1 MKTGRFS
8 GASLAVKI
16 LLILLPV
23 LWGLFAVWKFGVNVA
38 WADEMR
44 FFQNRQHF
52 LSFEYLWAQHN
63 EHRMLFPKLFA
74 WLIGSI
80 FSWNSKAFM
89 YFSQILLFI
98 VYFLVIRLVLDGRKV
113 KEIGWLDA
121 VEIVCLGLC
130 VYNMAQH
137 ENLLWGFQ
145 VAWVMIV
152 SFGML
157 SFWVFDR
164 YLRTKKRRDLFLA
177 MLLAVV
183 VSYSSMHGL
192 AVWGGYL
199 LILLARFVF
208 REKLPIGTCLTVGL
222 TCLITVGLYFYKW
235 EPVAMHSELM
245 GKNPEQIG
253 TYFLEMI
260 GWSVLSA
267 GDLCRLVGFV
277 LAVLAACWIAKCFAE
292 KALMTHIRVCGPM
305 MLGLGAM
312 AMIAMGRSSGATGQI
327 MQSRYMTNSMLFLG
341 MFMLVCIGVVR
352 EYESGGS
359 IAAVFGPESD
369 GDRIRRV
376 AKMFT
381 RGFAYIGVFLFI
393 CLSVLLAFRNAGM
406 VGAMRDSQAYRTE
419 VKKTMQN
426 YQSLGIGDYQ
436 KIHPMTEDELDE
448 WVAVFDRMKEER
460 LNAFADLPE

>member
-1 MKTGRFS
+1 MKKDRFS
-8 GASLAVKI
+8 WVGLAAKV

-74 WLIGSI
+74 WLIGSV

-98 VYFLVIRLVLDGRKV
+98 VYYLVLRLVLNGRKF
-113 KEIGWLDA
+113 KAIGWLDA
-121 VEIVCLGLC
+121 VEIFCLGLC

-157 SFWVFDR
+157 SFCVFDR

-177 MLLAVV
+177 MLFAVV
-183 VSYSSMHGL
+183 VSFSSMHGL
-192 AVWGGYL
+192 AVWGGYI
-199 LILLARFVF
+199 LILLARLVF
-208 REKLPIGTCLTVGL
+208 REKLSIGPCLTVGL
-222 TCLITVGLYFYKW
+222 TCVITVGLYFYKW

-245 GKNPEQIG
+245 GKTLEQIG
-253 TYFLEMI
+253 TYFLGMI
-260 GWSVLSA
+260 GWSVLST
-267 GDLCRLVGFV
+267 GGLCYLAGFV

-292 KALMTHIRVCGPM
+292 KALIVHIRICGPM

-312 AMIAMGRSSGATGQI
+312 TMIATGRSSGATGQI
-327 MQSRYMTNSMLFLG
+327 MQSRYVTNSMLFLVL
-341 MFMLVCIGVVR
+341 FMVICIRSVR
-352 EYESGGS
+352 EFKNGGGITAVSGTESS
-359 IAAVFGPESD
+359 

-376 AKMFT
+376 TKVFT
-381 RGFAYIGVFLFI
+381 RGFAYIGSFLFI
-393 CLSVLLAFRNAGM
+393 CLSILLAFRNAGM
-406 VGAMRDSQAYRTE
+406 VSAMRDSQAYRTE

-426 YQSLGIGDYQ
+426 DQSLGLGDYQ
-436 KIHPMTEDELDE
+436 IIHPMTEDELDE
-448 WVAVFDRMKEER
+448 WVSVFDRMKDEK
-460 LNAFADLPE
+460 LNAFAD